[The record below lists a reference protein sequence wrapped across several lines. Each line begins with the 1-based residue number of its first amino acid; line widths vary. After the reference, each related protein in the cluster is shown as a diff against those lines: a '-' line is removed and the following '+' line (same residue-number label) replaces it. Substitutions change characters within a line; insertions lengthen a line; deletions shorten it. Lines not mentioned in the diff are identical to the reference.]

1 MDFENTLAECIRRG
15 DLVGIKSLCL
25 DQSLV
30 NDILTCQTPVEQ
42 ISGKFGLP
50 SVDFP
55 TPIVYAILCQ
65 QQEIVDEFMILGADL
80 SVFVG
85 EWQPIHYAVGS
96 RNVDITDSMINFNN
110 NQLKYKT
117 KSNGNYPLHI
127 SVSSGVFDLVVCL
140 LKAGHDPNVQ
150 NNSGNTPLHLAVYA
164 HNTDILS
171 ALLAFGAKLDIKN
184 KDGLTPLEV
193 AKQNKLD
200 KSAQYIESYLKKEI
214 PIQTK
219 EEIIAE
225 YEKVPADSQQTIKEK
240 SDLLEQRVCLAE
252 ETLAE
257 KRRKHKN

>member
-1 MDFENTLAECIRRG
+1 MDFENTLAECIRKG

-25 DQSLV
+25 DQNLV
-30 NDILTCQTPVEQ
+30 NDVLTCPTPVEQ

-50 SVDFP
+50 AIDFP

-80 SVFVG
+80 TVFVG

-96 RNVDITDSMINFNN
+96 RSVEITDSMINFNIS
-110 NQLKYKT
+110 QLKYKT

-127 SVSSGVFDLVVCL
+127 SISSGVFDLVVCI

-150 NNSGNTPLHLAVYA
+150 NKSGNTPLHLAVYA
-164 HNTDILS
+164 HNTNIIA

-184 KDGLTPLEV
+184 NSGLTPLEL

-200 KSAQYIESYLKKEI
+200 KSVQFIESYMKKEI
-214 PIQTK
+214 RIQTK

-225 YEKVPADSQQTIKEK
+225 YEKVPADSQQTVKEQ

-252 ETLAE
+252 ETLAD
-257 KRRKHKN
+257 KCRRHK